1 MENSVHNEE
10 DFLIHSEEDF
20 LSTVAQKDMPCE
32 HRGGSQE
39 KATGRAI
46 SVSGW
51 VEKDYKTLRRTRE
64 SLDFVENRM

>member
-1 MENSVHNEE
+1 MSVKPKLQLKVVGRSWKFHSLRKVENSVHKEE

-46 SVSGW
+46 SVSG
-51 VEKDYKTLRRTRE
+51 
-64 SLDFVENRM
+64 